1 MHNDIDR
8 LKRIVAKTLRKA
20 KQWYLWYVICQV
32 IVLGLAVAAVLANF
46 DPRVSAVLA
55 FIAILGTECIRW
67 RSDFWKSQGEFAKR
81 RWEVADGLGE
91 TVDNVAVADW
101 LAAKPHTFLDNVN
114 ERELAGSTFE
124 STLPPGPDR
133 VIENTEESA
142 WWSKHESRLMIWYL
156 SAALVV
162 LLIGVFVALS
172 ISIGGLSD
180 ANAATTRVIAQNVG
194 AVICAVLTFVF
205 SISVVRLLASF
216 VAFLVSA
223 KTIAARCRDLLR
235 TGSVDE
241 RTAVLLLFD
250 YQTARDGAPLLPT
263 FLWRIHGGHLRSEWR
278 HYRSKR

>member
-1 MHNDIDR
+1 MQNDIDR
-8 LKRIVAKTLRKA
+8 LKRIIAKTLRRA
-20 KQWYLWYVICQV
+20 KQWYFGYVICQV
-32 IVLGLAVAAVLANF
+32 LVLALTIVAVLANF

-55 FIAILGTECIRW
+55 FVAILGTECIRW

-81 RWEVADGLGE
+81 RWEVADGLGKA
-91 TVDNVAVADW
+91 VDNVTVADW
-101 LAAKPHTFLDNVN
+101 LAAKPHAFLDDVN
-114 ERELAGSTFE
+114 DRELAGSTFG
-124 STLPPGPDR
+124 SNLPPGPDR

-180 ANAATTRVIAQNVG
+180 TNAATTRAIAQNVG

-205 SISVVRLLASF
+205 SINVVRLLASF
-216 VAFLVSA
+216 VAFFVSA
-223 KTIAARCRDLLR
+223 KTIVERCRELLR
-235 TGSVDE
+235 RGRVDE
-241 RTAVLLLFD
+241 RTSLLLLFD
-250 YQTARDGAPLLPT
+250 YQTARDAAPLLPT
-263 FLWRIHGGHLRSEWR
+263 FIWKIHGDHLRNEWH